1 MPAPTDPVSARGA
14 DADSRSTQALPQQT
28 EILILPD
35 ARVLVHNLT
44 PVMAAILEPLNPG
57 ADEIRDR
64 VAVAR
69 AQAKP
74 GQEGDRYL

>member
-1 MPAPTDPVSARGA
+1 V
-14 DADSRSTQALPQQT
+14 PQHT
-28 EILILPD
+28 EILILPEGK
-35 ARVLVHNLT
+35 VLVHNLT
-44 PVMAAILEPLNPG
+44 PVMAAILEQLNPG

-74 GQEGDRYL
+74 GCEGDRHL